1 MRTSNSNYKTVK
13 NVWRTHFGRN
23 MWKSVAANVIGVVF
37 LLTIYVFLFGVESLK
52 KFETKDVITIAHEE
66 NTIIPPPG
74 ITSDINM

>member
-13 NVWRTHFGRN
+13 NVWRTHFGRK
-23 MWKSVAANVIGVVF
+23 MWKSVAANVIGVVS
-37 LLTIYVFLFGVESLK
+37 LLSIYVFLFGVESLK

-74 ITSDINM
+74 ITPDINM